1 MNYVDLLKK
10 TSPQP
15 NSIPN
20 ENLIVGCLMLNTG
33 FDFIINAFSLKRDE
47 VLTILRNKNQ
57 YINEN
62 SESYALHF
70 LYNYLD
76 FNLNTEEIK
85 EKYKLSNKFDL
96 NIVNELRV
104 LKEENSTS
112 EAIKNELKE
121 DVPKNQE
128 DLKPKFEY
136 KEEIKED
143 PDLIEQTKK
152 ELKEEEE
159 KANECEEF
167 INLAEEHLENSEN
180 EDINKIVNDNNDVNV
195 DSDTDTNTNTNTNT
209 NVDAEFNV
217 DINVNNVNDDPNEV
231 VTKESN
237 GVVHDEPIE
246 DVLTESNEVV
256 LNESNEI
263 YNKDSNVFLNADFSK
278 IKDTE
283 LYLLCNLY
291 KDKLTELN
299 DLRNKYNDVNDVIK
313 YIKKELKEVLLI
325 ADQCGIQLKSELSIV
340 DWDGTYKECLVDND
354 GDNIMVKFKNM
365 INDISVNNNEIMIW
379 IQIANKTDILV
390 EVFEKQCK
398 EGIKNAVNNDD
409 EVLNILREYNEKNGN

>member
-33 FDFIINAFSLKRDE
+33 FDFIMNAFSLKRDE

-104 LKEENSTS
+104 LREENSPNRVIPKES
-112 EAIKNELKE
+112 NEPKE
-121 DVPKNQE
+121 DASKNQE
-128 DLKPKFEY
+128 DLKPIFEY

-159 KANECEEF
+159 KVKEYEEF
-167 INLAEEHLENSEN
+167 IDLAEEHLENSKS
-180 EDINKIVNDNNDVNV
+180 EDINEIVNDNNDVNV
-195 DSDTDTNTNTNTNT
+195 DSDTDTNN
-209 NVDAEFNV
+209 NVDAKFNV
-217 DINVNNVNDDPNEV
+217 DINVNNVN
-231 VTKESN
+231 
-237 GVVHDEPIE
+237 DEPIE

-256 LNESNEI
+256 LAESNETE
-263 YNKDSNVFLNADFSK
+263 YKNSDYFLNADFSK

-325 ADQCGIQLKSELSIV
+325 ANQCGIQLKSELSIV
-340 DWDGTYKECLVDND
+340 DWDGTYKECLVSND
-354 GDNIMVKFKNM
+354 VDNIRVKFNNM

-379 IQIANKTDILV
+379 IQIANKTDMLV

-398 EGIKNAVNNDD
+398 EGLKNTVNNDD
-409 EVLNILREYNEKNGN
+409 EFLNILREYNEKTETE

>member
-112 EAIKNELKE
+112 EAIQNESKE
-121 DVPKNQE
+121 DTPKNQE

-136 KEEIKED
+136 KEESKED

-159 KANECEEF
+159 KVKEYEEF
-167 INLAEEHLENSEN
+167 IDLGEEHLENSEN
-180 EDINKIVNDNNDVNV
+180 EDINEIVNDNNNVDNDSNSDVNT
-195 DSDTDTNTNTNTNT
+195 DTDAES
-209 NVDAEFNV
+209 DAKSDAKSDV
-217 DINVNNVNDDPNEV
+217 DINVDNNNVNDTLIEIIKIDN
-231 VTKESN
+231 TLSN
-237 GVVHDEPIE
+237 KTEYE
-246 DVLTESNEVV
+246 DL
-256 LNESNEI
+256 
-263 YNKDSNVFLNADFSK
+263 NVFLNADFSK

-325 ADQCGIQLKSELSIV
+325 ADQCGIELKSELNIV
-340 DWDGTYKECLVDND
+340 DWDGTYKECLVSND
-354 GDNIMVKFKNM
+354 GDNIRVKFKNM
-365 INDISVNNNEIMIW
+365 INDISVNNNEIMIY
-379 IQIANKTDILV
+379 IQIANKTDMLV

-398 EGIKNAVNNDD
+398 EGLKNAVNNDD
-409 EVLNILREYNEKNGN
+409 EVLNILREYNEKTETL

>member
-33 FDFIINAFSLKRDE
+33 FDFIINAFSLKREE

-104 LKEENSTS
+104 IKEENSPHENT
-112 EAIKNELKE
+112 
-121 DVPKNQE
+121 PKNQE

-136 KEEIKED
+136 KEELKED

-159 KANECEEF
+159 KVKEYEEF
-167 INLAEEHLENSEN
+167 IDLGEEHLENSKSEYIN
-180 EDINKIVNDNNDVNV
+180 EIVNDNNNVNV
-195 DSDTDTNTNTNTNT
+195 DSDTDTNTNTNVN
-209 NVDAEFNV
+209 AEFNV
-217 DINVNNVNDDPNEV
+217 DINVNNVNDDP
-231 VTKESN
+231 
-237 GVVHDEPIE
+237 IE

-256 LNESNEI
+256 LAESNETE
-263 YNKDSNVFLNADFSK
+263 YKNSDYFLNADFSK

-340 DWDGTYKECLVDND
+340 DWDGTYKECLVSND
-354 GDNIMVKFKNM
+354 VDNIRVKFKNM

-379 IQIANKTDILV
+379 IQITNKTDMLV

-398 EGIKNAVNNDD
+398 EGLKNAVNNDD
-409 EVLNILREYNEKNGN
+409 EVLNILREYNEKTETL

>member
-76 FNLNTEEIK
+76 FNLTTEEIK

-96 NIVNELRV
+96 NIVNELRI
-104 LKEENSTS
+104 LKEENNQNKVVS
-112 EAIKNELKE
+112 E
-121 DVPKNQE
+121 NQE

-136 KEEIKED
+136 KEEPKED
-143 PDLIEQTKK
+143 PDLIEQTKN

-159 KANECEEF
+159 KAKEYEEF
-167 INLAEEHLENSEN
+167 IDLGEEHLENSEN
-180 EDINKIVNDNNDVNV
+180 EDINEIVNDNNNVDNDSNSDVN
-195 DSDTDTNTNTNTNT
+195 T
-209 NVDAEFNV
+209 DAESNVESDAESDV
-217 DINVNNVNDDPNEV
+217 DINVDNNNVNDTLIEIIKIDNV
-231 VTKESN
+231 LSN
-237 GVVHDEPIE
+237 K
-246 DVLTESNEVV
+246 TEYEN
-256 LNESNEI
+256 
-263 YNKDSNVFLNADFSK
+263 SNVFLNSDFSK
-278 IKDTE
+278 VKDTE

-340 DWDGTYKECLVDND
+340 DWDGTYKECLVSND
-354 GDNIMVKFKNM
+354 GDNIRVKFKNM

-379 IQIANKTDILV
+379 IQIANKTDMLI

-398 EGIKNAVNNDD
+398 EGLKNAVNNDD
-409 EVLNILREYNEKNGN
+409 EVLNILREYNEKTETL

>member
-15 NSIPN
+15 NSIQN

-104 LKEENSTS
+104 LKEENITS
-112 EAIKNELKE
+112 EAIQNESKE

-136 KEEIKED
+136 KEEPKED

-159 KANECEEF
+159 KVKEYEEF
-167 INLAEEHLENSEN
+167 IDLWEEHLENSEN
-180 EDINKIVNDNNDVNV
+180 EDINEIVNDNNDVDN
-195 DSDTDTNTNTNTNT
+195 DSNSDVNT
-209 NVDAEFNV
+209 DAESDA
-217 DINVNNVNDDPNEV
+217 DINVDNNNVNDTLIEIIKIDN
-231 VTKESN
+231 TLSN
-237 GVVHDEPIE
+237 K
-246 DVLTESNEVV
+246 TEYE
-256 LNESNEI
+256 
-263 YNKDSNVFLNADFSK
+263 DSNVFLNADFSK

-299 DLRNKYNDVNDVIK
+299 DLKNKYNDVNDVIK

-325 ADQCGIQLKSELSIV
+325 ADQCSLHLNGKLSV
-340 DWDGTYKECLVDND
+340 MDWDGDYKELVIDNN
-354 GDNIMVKFKNM
+354 GDSIRVRFKDV
-365 INDISVNNNEIMIW
+365 INYIPVNNNEIMIY
-379 IQIANKTDILV
+379 IQIANKTDMLV

-398 EGIKNAVNNDD
+398 EGLKNAVNNDD
-409 EVLNILREYNEKNGN
+409 EVLNILREYNEKTETE

>member
-33 FDFIINAFSLKRDE
+33 FDFIINAFLLKRDE

-76 FNLNTEEIK
+76 FNLTTEEIK

-96 NIVNELRV
+96 NIVNELRI
-104 LKEENSTS
+104 LKEENNQNKVVS
-112 EAIKNELKE
+112 E
-121 DVPKNQE
+121 NQE

-136 KEEIKED
+136 KEEPKED
-143 PDLIEQTKK
+143 PDLIEQTKN

-159 KANECEEF
+159 KAKECEEF
-167 INLAEEHLENSEN
+167 IDLAEEHLENSKS
-180 EDINKIVNDNNDVNV
+180 EDINEIVNDNNDVNV
-195 DSDTDTNTNTNTNT
+195 DSDTDTNN
-209 NVDAEFNV
+209 NVDAKFNV
-217 DINVNNVNDDPNEV
+217 DINVNNVN
-231 VTKESN
+231 
-237 GVVHDEPIE
+237 DEPIE

-256 LNESNEI
+256 TKGSNGVVHDDPIEDVLTESNETE
-263 YNKDSNVFLNADFSK
+263 YKNSDYFLNAYFSK

-340 DWDGTYKECLVDND
+340 DWDGTYKECLVSND
-354 GDNIMVKFKNM
+354 GDNIRVKFKNM

-379 IQIANKTDILV
+379 IQIANKTDMLV

-398 EGIKNAVNNDD
+398 EGLKNAVNNDD
-409 EVLNILREYNEKNGN
+409 EVLNILREYNEKTETL

>member
-104 LKEENSTS
+104 LKEENEPNKIVHDES
-112 EAIKNELKE
+112 K
-121 DVPKNQE
+121 E
-128 DLKPKFEY
+128 DLKPIFEY

-152 ELKEEEE
+152 ELKDEEE
-159 KANECEEF
+159 KAKECEVF
-167 INLAEEHLENSEN
+167 IDLAEEHLGNSES
-180 EDINKIVNDNNDVNV
+180 EDINEIVNDNNDVN
-195 DSDTDTNTNTNTNT
+195 TDNN
-209 NVDAEFNV
+209 
-217 DINVNNVNDDPNEV
+217 NNVNDTLIEIIKIDNV
-231 VTKESN
+231 LSN
-237 GVVHDEPIE
+237 K
-246 DVLTESNEVV
+246 TEYEN
-256 LNESNEI
+256 
-263 YNKDSNVFLNADFSK
+263 SNVFLNADFSK

-299 DLRNKYNDVNDVIK
+299 DLRNKYKDVNDVIK

-340 DWDGTYKECLVDND
+340 DWDGTYKECLVSND
-354 GDNIMVKFKNM
+354 GDNIRVKFKNM

-379 IQIANKTDILV
+379 IQIANKTDMLV

-398 EGIKNAVNNDD
+398 EGLKNAVNNDD
-409 EVLNILREYNEKNGN
+409 EVLNILREYNEKTEIE

>member
-47 VLTILRNKNQ
+47 ILTILRNKNQ

-85 EKYKLSNKFDL
+85 EKYKLSNKFHL

-104 LKEENSTS
+104 LKEKNSP
-112 EAIKNELKE
+112 NELKE
-121 DVPKNQE
+121 DASKNQE
-128 DLKPKFEY
+128 DLKPIFEY

-159 KANECEEF
+159 KAKECEEF
-167 INLAEEHLENSEN
+167 IDLAEEHSGNSESK
-180 EDINKIVNDNNDVNV
+180 DINEIVNDNNDVDN
-195 DSDTDTNTNTNTNT
+195 DSNSDVNTDTDAES
-209 NVDAEFNV
+209 DA
-217 DINVNNVNDDPNEV
+217 DINVDNNNVNDTLIEIIKIDNV
-231 VTKESN
+231 LSN
-237 GVVHDEPIE
+237 K
-246 DVLTESNEVV
+246 TEYE
-256 LNESNEI
+256 
-263 YNKDSNVFLNADFSK
+263 DSNVFLNADFTK
-278 IKDTE
+278 VKDTE

-340 DWDGTYKECLVDND
+340 DWDGTYKECLVSND
-354 GDNIMVKFKNM
+354 GDNIRVKFKNM

-379 IQIANKTDILV
+379 IQIANKTDMLV

-398 EGIKNAVNNDD
+398 EGLKNAVNNDD
-409 EVLNILREYNEKNGN
+409 EVLNILREYDEKYILKE

>member
-104 LKEENSTS
+104 LKKENSTS
-112 EAIKNELKE
+112 ESIQNESKE
-121 DVPKNQE
+121 DTPKNQE

-136 KEEIKED
+136 KEEPKED

-159 KANECEEF
+159 KVKEYEEF
-167 INLAEEHLENSEN
+167 IDLGEEHLENSES
-180 EDINKIVNDNNDVNV
+180 EDINEIVNDNNNVNV
-195 DSDTDTNTNTNTNT
+195 DSDTDTNTNVN
-209 NVDAEFNV
+209 AEFNV

-231 VTKESN
+231 VTKGSN

-246 DVLTESNEVV
+246 DVLTESNE
-256 LNESNEI
+256 I
-263 YNKDSNVFLNADFSK
+263 YNKDSNVFLNSDFSK
-278 IKDTE
+278 VKDTE

-340 DWDGTYKECLVDND
+340 DWDGTYKECLVSND
-354 GDNIMVKFKNM
+354 GDNIRVKFKNM
-365 INDISVNNNEIMIW
+365 INDISVNNNEIMIY
-379 IQIANKTDILV
+379 IQIANKIDMLV

-398 EGIKNAVNNDD
+398 EGLKNAVNNDD
-409 EVLNILREYNEKNGN
+409 EVLNILREYNEKTETL

>member
-112 EAIKNELKE
+112 EAIQNESKE
-121 DVPKNQE
+121 DTPKNQE

-136 KEEIKED
+136 KEEPKED

-159 KANECEEF
+159 KAKECEEF
-167 INLAEEHLENSEN
+167 IDLAEKHLKNSEN
-180 EDINKIVNDNNDVNV
+180 EDIDEIVNDNNDVDN
-195 DSDTDTNTNTNTNT
+195 DSNSDVNTDVNT
-209 NVDAEFNV
+209 DA
-217 DINVNNVNDDPNEV
+217 DINVDNNNVNDTLIEIIKIDNV
-231 VTKESN
+231 LSN
-237 GVVHDEPIE
+237 K
-246 DVLTESNEVV
+246 TEYKNSD
-256 LNESNEI
+256 
-263 YNKDSNVFLNADFSK
+263 YFLNADFSK

-325 ADQCGIQLKSELSIV
+325 ADQCGIQLNSELSIV
-340 DWDGTYKECLVDND
+340 DWDGTYKECLVSND
-354 GDNIMVKFKNM
+354 GDNIRVKFKNM

-379 IQIANKTDILV
+379 IQIANKTDMLV

-398 EGIKNAVNNDD
+398 EGLKNAVNNDD
-409 EVLNILREYNEKNGN
+409 EVLNILREYNEKTETL

>member
-20 ENLIVGCLMLNTG
+20 ENLIVGCLILNTG
-33 FDFIINAFSLKRDE
+33 FYFIINAFSLKRDE

-104 LKEENSTS
+104 LKEENSP
-112 EAIKNELKE
+112 NESKE
-121 DVPKNQE
+121 DASKNQE
-128 DLKPKFEY
+128 DLKPIFEY
-136 KEEIKED
+136 KEEIKEN

-159 KANECEEF
+159 KAKECEEF
-167 INLAEEHLENSEN
+167 IDLAEEHLENGESEN
-180 EDINKIVNDNNDVNV
+180 INEIINDNNNVNV
-195 DSDTDTNTNTNTNT
+195 DSDIDTNTNA

-217 DINVNNVNDDPNEV
+217 DINLNNVN
-231 VTKESN
+231 
-237 GVVHDEPIE
+237 DEPIE

-256 LNESNEI
+256 LNESNKIE
-263 YNKDSNVFLNADFSK
+263 YEDSNVFLNADFSK

-325 ADQCGIQLKSELSIV
+325 ANECGIQLKRELSIV
-340 DWDGTYKECLVDND
+340 DWDGIYKECLVSND
-354 GDNIMVKFKNM
+354 GDNIRVKFKNM
-365 INDISVNNNEIMIW
+365 INDISVNNNEIMIY
-379 IQIANKTDILV
+379 IQIANKTDMLV
-390 EVFEKQCK
+390 EMFEKQCK
-398 EGIKNAVNNDD
+398 EGLKNAVNNDD
-409 EVLNILREYNEKNGN
+409 EVLNILREYNEKTETE

>member
-112 EAIKNELKE
+112 EAIQNESKE

-136 KEEIKED
+136 KEEPKED
-143 PDLIEQTKK
+143 PDLIEQAKK

-159 KANECEEF
+159 KAEEYEEF
-167 INLAEEHLENSEN
+167 IDLGEEHSENSEN
-180 EDINKIVNDNNDVNV
+180 EDINEIVNDNNDANDNDNDNDNDNV
-195 DSDTDTNTNTNTNT
+195 DTNTDI
-209 NVDAEFNV
+209 DA
-217 DINVNNVNDDPNEV
+217 DIDADNNANDEL
-231 VTKESN
+231 N
-237 GVVHDEPIE
+237 GVVP
-246 DVLTESNEVV
+246 NKQ
-256 LNESNEI
+256 NEI
-263 YNKDSNVFLNADFSK
+263 EYKNSNVFLNADFSK
-278 IKDTE
+278 VKDTE
-283 LYLLCNLY
+283 LYFLCNLY
-291 KDKLTELN
+291 KDKLVELN
-299 DLRNKYNDVNDVIK
+299 DLRNKHNDVNDVIE

-325 ADQCGIQLKSELSIV
+325 ANECGIELKTELSIV
-340 DWDGTYKECLVDND
+340 DWDGTYKECLVRND
-354 GDNIMVKFKNM
+354 GDNIRVKFKNM

-379 IQIANKTDILV
+379 IQIANKTDMLV

-398 EGIKNAVNNDD
+398 EGLKNAVNNDD
-409 EVLNILREYNEKNGN
+409 EVLNILREYNEKTETL

>member
-76 FNLNTEEIK
+76 FNLKTEEIK

-96 NIVNELRV
+96 NIVNELRT
-104 LKEENSTS
+104 LKEKNSPHENAS
-112 EAIKNELKE
+112 
-121 DVPKNQE
+121 KNQE

-136 KEEIKED
+136 KEELKED

-159 KANECEEF
+159 KVKEYEEF
-167 INLAEEHLENSEN
+167 IDLGEEHLENSEN
-180 EDINKIVNDNNDVNV
+180 EDINEIVNDNNDVDN
-195 DSDTDTNTNTNTNT
+195 DSNSDINT
-209 NVDAEFNV
+209 DAESNV
-217 DINVNNVNDDPNEV
+217 ESDADINVDNNNVNDTLIEIIKIDNV
-231 VTKESN
+231 LSN
-237 GVVHDEPIE
+237 K
-246 DVLTESNEVV
+246 TEYE
-256 LNESNEI
+256 
-263 YNKDSNVFLNADFSK
+263 DSNVFLNADFSK

-299 DLRNKYNDVNDVIK
+299 DLKNKYNDVNDVIK

-325 ADQCGIQLKSELSIV
+325 ANECGIELNSELSIV
-340 DWDGTYKECLVDND
+340 DWDGTYKECLVSND
-354 GDNIMVKFKNM
+354 GDSIRVKFKNM

-379 IQIANKTDILV
+379 IQIANKTDMLV

-398 EGIKNAVNNDD
+398 EGITNAVNNDD
-409 EVLNILREYNEKNGN
+409 EVLNILREYNEKTETL

>member
-104 LKEENSTS
+104 LKEENS
-112 EAIKNELKE
+112 EKE
-121 DVPKNQE
+121 NVSKNQE

-159 KANECEEF
+159 KAKECEEF
-167 INLAEEHLENSEN
+167 INLAEEHLGNSDGEYIN
-180 EDINKIVNDNNDVNV
+180 EIVNDNNNVDNDSNSDVN
-195 DSDTDTNTNTNTNT
+195 T
-209 NVDAEFNV
+209 DAESDAESDA
-217 DINVNNVNDDPNEV
+217 DINVDNNNVND
-231 VTKESN
+231 TL
-237 GVVHDEPIE
+237 IE
-246 DVLTESNEVV
+246 IIKTDNTL
-256 LNESNEI
+256 SNEI
-263 YNKDSNVFLNADFSK
+263 EYEDSNLFLNADFSK

-325 ADQCGIQLKSELSIV
+325 ANECGIELKSELSIV
-340 DWDGTYKECLVDND
+340 DWDGTYKECLVSND
-354 GDNIMVKFKNM
+354 GDNIRVKFKNM
-365 INDISVNNNEIMIW
+365 INDISVNNNEIMIY
-379 IQIANKTDILV
+379 IQIANKTDMLV

-398 EGIKNAVNNDD
+398 EGLKNAVNSDD
-409 EVLNILREYNEKNGN
+409 EVLNILREYNEKTEIE

>member
-104 LKEENSTS
+104 LKEENSPNRVIPKES
-112 EAIKNELKE
+112 NEPKE
-121 DVPKNQE
+121 DASKNQD

-136 KEEIKED
+136 KEEPKED

-152 ELKEEEE
+152 ELKEEDE
-159 KANECEEF
+159 KANEFEEL
-167 INLAEEHLENSEN
+167 IDLTENPLNVETRN
-180 EDINKIVNDNNDVNV
+180 VHVFVDDNNDVN
-195 DSDTDTNTNTNTNT
+195 TDN
-209 NVDAEFNV
+209 
-217 DINVNNVNDDPNEV
+217 DINNVNDEV
-231 VTKESN
+231 IKIAKTDNTLSN
-237 GVVHDEPIE
+237 K
-246 DVLTESNEVV
+246 TEYE
-256 LNESNEI
+256 
-263 YNKDSNVFLNADFSK
+263 DSNVFLNADFSK

-325 ADQCGIQLKSELSIV
+325 ADQCGIELKSELSIV
-340 DWDGTYKECLVDND
+340 DWDGTYKECLVSND
-354 GDNIMVKFKNM
+354 GDGIRVKFKNM

-379 IQIANKTDILV
+379 IQIANKTDMLV

-398 EGIKNAVNNDD
+398 EGLKNAVNNDD
-409 EVLNILREYNEKNGN
+409 EVLNILREYNEKTETL

>member
-104 LKEENSTS
+104 LKEENEPNKIVHDES
-112 EAIKNELKE
+112 K
-121 DVPKNQE
+121 E
-128 DLKPKFEY
+128 DLKPIFEY

-159 KANECEEF
+159 KAKECEEF
-167 INLAEEHLENSEN
+167 IDLVEEHLENGEG
-180 EDINKIVNDNNDVNV
+180 EDINEIVNDNNNVDNDSNSDVN
-195 DSDTDTNTNTNTNT
+195 T
-209 NVDAEFNV
+209 DAESDAESDV
-217 DINVNNVNDDPNEV
+217 DINVDNNNVNDKTNE
-231 VTKESN
+231 
-237 GVVHDEPIE
+237 
-246 DVLTESNEVV
+246 TE
-256 LNESNEI
+256 
-263 YNKDSNVFLNADFSK
+263 YKGSNVFLNADFSK

-325 ADQCGIQLKSELSIV
+325 ADQCSLNLNGKLSV
-340 DWDGTYKECLVDND
+340 MDWDGDYKELVIDND
-354 GDNIMVKFKNM
+354 GDNIRVKFNNM

-379 IQIANKTDILV
+379 IQIANKTDMLV

-398 EGIKNAVNNDD
+398 EGLKNTVNNDD
-409 EVLNILREYNEKNGN
+409 EVLNILREYNEKTETE

>member
-10 TSPQP
+10 TSPQQ

-104 LKEENSTS
+104 LKEENSPNRVIPKES
-112 EAIKNELKE
+112 NEPKE
-121 DVPKNQE
+121 DAPKNQE

-136 KEEIKED
+136 KEEPKED
-143 PDLIEQTKK
+143 PDLIEQTKN

-159 KANECEEF
+159 KAKECEEF
-167 INLAEEHLENSEN
+167 IDLAEEHLENSKS
-180 EDINKIVNDNNDVNV
+180 EDINEIVNDNNDVNV
-195 DSDTDTNTNTNTNT
+195 DSDTDTNN
-209 NVDAEFNV
+209 NVDAKFNV
-217 DINVNNVNDDPNEV
+217 DINVKNVN
-231 VTKESN
+231 
-237 GVVHDEPIE
+237 DEPIE

-263 YNKDSNVFLNADFSK
+263 DNKDSNVFLNADFSK

-340 DWDGTYKECLVDND
+340 DCDGTYKECLVSND
-354 GDNIMVKFKNM
+354 GDNIRVKFKNM

-379 IQIANKTDILV
+379 IQIANKTDMLV

-398 EGIKNAVNNDD
+398 EGLKNTVNNDD
-409 EVLNILREYNEKNGN
+409 EVLNILREYNEKTETE

>member
-112 EAIKNELKE
+112 EAIQNESKE
-121 DVPKNQE
+121 DTPKNQE

-136 KEEIKED
+136 KEEPKED
-143 PDLIEQTKK
+143 PDLIEQTKN

-159 KANECEEF
+159 KVKEYEEF
-167 INLAEEHLENSEN
+167 IDLGEEHLKDSEN
-180 EDINKIVNDNNDVNV
+180 EDINEIVNDNNGVNV
-195 DSDTDTNTNTNTNT
+195 DSDTDTNN
-209 NVDAEFNV
+209 NVDAKFNV
-217 DINVNNVNDDPNEV
+217 DINFKNVN
-231 VTKESN
+231 
-237 GVVHDEPIE
+237 DEPIE
-246 DVLTESNEVV
+246 DVLTESNGVV
-256 LNESNEI
+256 LNESNEVVH
-263 YNKDSNVFLNADFSK
+263 KDSNVFLNSDFSK

-313 YIKKELKEVLLI
+313 YIKKELKEVLLS
-325 ADQCGIQLKSELSIV
+325 ADQCGIELKSELSIV
-340 DWDGTYKECLVDND
+340 DWDGTYKECLVSND
-354 GDNIMVKFKNM
+354 GDSIRVKFKNM

-379 IQIANKTDILV
+379 IQIANKTDMLV

-398 EGIKNAVNNDD
+398 EGLKNAVNNDD
-409 EVLNILREYNEKNGN
+409 EVLNILREYNEKTEAL

>member
-70 LYNYLD
+70 LYNFLD

-104 LKEENSTS
+104 LKEENNQNKVAS
-112 EAIKNELKE
+112 E
-121 DVPKNQE
+121 NQE

-136 KEEIKED
+136 KEEPKED

-159 KANECEEF
+159 KVKEYEEF
-167 INLAEEHLENSEN
+167 IDLTGNPLNVETRNVHVFV
-180 EDINKIVNDNNDVNV
+180 DDNNDVN
-195 DSDTDTNTNTNTNT
+195 TDN
-209 NVDAEFNV
+209 
-217 DINVNNVNDDPNEV
+217 DINNVND
-231 VTKESN
+231 TL
-237 GVVHDEPIE
+237 IE
-246 DVLTESNEVV
+246 IIKIDNSLSNE
-256 LNESNEI
+256 NEYKNSD
-263 YNKDSNVFLNADFSK
+263 YFLNADFSK

-325 ADQCGIQLKSELSIV
+325 ANECGIELNSELSIV
-340 DWDGTYKECLVDND
+340 DWDGTYKECLVSND
-354 GDNIMVKFKNM
+354 GDNIRVKFKNM

-379 IQIANKTDILV
+379 IQIANKTDMLV

-398 EGIKNAVNNDD
+398 EGLKNAVNNDD
-409 EVLNILREYNEKNGN
+409 EVLNILREYNEKTETE

>member
-76 FNLNTEEIK
+76 FNLNTEGIK

-96 NIVNELRV
+96 NIVNELRA
-104 LKEENSTS
+104 LKEENSPHENAS
-112 EAIKNELKE
+112 
-121 DVPKNQE
+121 KNQE

-136 KEEIKED
+136 KEELKED
-143 PDLIEQTKK
+143 PDLIEQTKN

-159 KANECEEF
+159 KAKECEEF
-167 INLAEEHLENSEN
+167 IDLAEEHLENSKS
-180 EDINKIVNDNNDVNV
+180 EDINEIVNDNNGVNV
-195 DSDTDTNTNTNTNT
+195 DSDTNTNS
-209 NVDAEFNV
+209 NVNAEFNV
-217 DINVNNVNDDPNEV
+217 DINVNNVNDDPIEDVLTESNEV

-237 GVVHDEPIE
+237 VVVHDEPIE

-256 LNESNEI
+256 LNESSEI
-263 YNKDSNVFLNADFSK
+263 DNKDSNVFLNADFSK

-340 DWDGTYKECLVDND
+340 DWDGTYKELVIDND
-354 GDNIMVKFKNM
+354 GDNIRVKFKNM
-365 INDISVNNNEIMIW
+365 INDISVNNNEIMIY
-379 IQIANKTDILV
+379 IQIANKTDMLV

-398 EGIKNAVNNDD
+398 EGLKNAVNNDD
-409 EVLNILREYNEKNGN
+409 EVLNILREYNEKTETL

>member
-10 TSPQP
+10 TSPVT
-15 NSIPN
+15 SIPN

-112 EAIKNELKE
+112 EAIQNESKE
-121 DVPKNQE
+121 DTPKNQE

-136 KEEIKED
+136 KEESKED
-143 PDLIEQTKK
+143 PDLIEQTKN

-159 KANECEEF
+159 KAKECEEF
-167 INLAEEHLENSEN
+167 IDLAEEHLENSKS
-180 EDINKIVNDNNDVNV
+180 EDINEIVNDNNGVNV
-195 DSDTDTNTNTNTNT
+195 DSDTDTNTNTNTNA

-237 GVVHDEPIE
+237 GVVH
-246 DVLTESNEVV
+246 
-256 LNESNEI
+256 
-263 YNKDSNVFLNADFSK
+263 KDSNVFLNADFSK

-325 ADQCGIQLKSELSIV
+325 ADQCSIQLKTELSIV
-340 DWDGTYKECLVDND
+340 DWDGTYKECLVSND
-354 GDNIMVKFKNM
+354 GDSIRVKFKNV

-379 IQIANKTDILV
+379 IQIANKTDMLV

-398 EGIKNAVNNDD
+398 EGLKNAVNNDD
-409 EVLNILREYNEKNGN
+409 EVLNILREYNEKTETL

>member
-112 EAIKNELKE
+112 EAIQNESKE
-121 DVPKNQE
+121 DTPKNQE

-136 KEEIKED
+136 KEEPKED

-159 KANECEEF
+159 KVKEYEEF
-167 INLAEEHLENSEN
+167 IDLGEEHLENSEN
-180 EDINKIVNDNNDVNV
+180 EYINEIVNDNNNVDNDSNSDVN
-195 DSDTDTNTNTNTNT
+195 T
-209 NVDAEFNV
+209 DAESDAESDA
-217 DINVNNVNDDPNEV
+217 DINVDNNNVNDTLIEIIKIDNV
-231 VTKESN
+231 LSN
-237 GVVHDEPIE
+237 K
-246 DVLTESNEVV
+246 TEYEN
-256 LNESNEI
+256 
-263 YNKDSNVFLNADFSK
+263 SNVFLNADFSK

-299 DLRNKYNDVNDVIK
+299 DLKNKYNDVNDVIK

-340 DWDGTYKECLVDND
+340 DWDGTYKECLVSND
-354 GDNIMVKFKNM
+354 GDNIRVKFKNM

-379 IQIANKTDILV
+379 IQIANKTDMLV

-398 EGIKNAVNNDD
+398 EGLKNAVNNDD
-409 EVLNILREYNEKNGN
+409 EVLNILREYNEKT

>member
-10 TSPQP
+10 TSPVT
-15 NSIPN
+15 SIPN

-76 FNLNTEEIK
+76 FNLKTEEIK

-96 NIVNELRV
+96 NIVNELRS
-104 LKEENSTS
+104 LKEENNQNEVVS
-112 EAIKNELKE
+112 E
-121 DVPKNQE
+121 NQE

-136 KEEIKED
+136 KEEPKED

-159 KANECEEF
+159 KVKEYEEF
-167 INLAEEHLENSEN
+167 IDLAEEHLENGEG
-180 EDINKIVNDNNDVNV
+180 EDINEIVNDNNNVDNDSNSDVNTYAE
-195 DSDTDTNTNTNTNT
+195 SD
-209 NVDAEFNV
+209 A
-217 DINVNNVNDDPNEV
+217 DINVDNNNVNDTLIEIIKIDNV
-231 VTKESN
+231 LSN
-237 GVVHDEPIE
+237 K
-246 DVLTESNEVV
+246 TEYEN
-256 LNESNEI
+256 L
-263 YNKDSNVFLNADFSK
+263 NVFLNVDFSK
-278 IKDTE
+278 VKDTE

-291 KDKLTELN
+291 KDKLIELK

-325 ADQCGIQLKSELSIV
+325 ANQCGIELKSELSIV
-340 DWDGTYKECLVDND
+340 DWDGTYKECLVSND
-354 GDNIMVKFKNM
+354 GDNIRVKFKNM

-379 IQIANKTDILV
+379 IQITNKIDMLV

-398 EGIKNAVNNDD
+398 EGLKNAVNNDD
-409 EVLNILREYNEKNGN
+409 EVLNILREYNEKTETE

>member
-1 MNYVDLLKK
+1 MNYVDLLKQ

-104 LKEENSTS
+104 LKEENS
-112 EAIKNELKE
+112 EKE
-121 DVPKNQE
+121 NVSKNQE

-159 KANECEEF
+159 KAKECEEF
-167 INLAEEHLENSEN
+167 INLAEEHLGNSDGEYIN
-180 EDINKIVNDNNDVNV
+180 EIVNDNNNVDNDSNSDVN
-195 DSDTDTNTNTNTNT
+195 T
-209 NVDAEFNV
+209 DAESDAESDA
-217 DINVNNVNDDPNEV
+217 DINVDNNNVND
-231 VTKESN
+231 TL
-237 GVVHDEPIE
+237 IE
-246 DVLTESNEVV
+246 IIKIDNALSNETEYK
-256 LNESNEI
+256 NSD
-263 YNKDSNVFLNADFSK
+263 YFLNADFSK

-325 ADQCGIQLKSELSIV
+325 ANECGIELNSELSIV
-340 DWDGTYKECLVDND
+340 DWDGTYKECLISND
-354 GDNIMVKFKNM
+354 GDNIRVKFNNM

-379 IQIANKTDILV
+379 IQIANKTNMLV

-398 EGIKNAVNNDD
+398 EGLKNTVNNDD
-409 EVLNILREYNEKNGN
+409 EVLNILREYNEKTETE

>member
-104 LKEENSTS
+104 LKEENSPNRVIPKES
-112 EAIKNELKE
+112 NEPKE
-121 DVPKNQE
+121 DASKNQD

-136 KEEIKED
+136 KEEPKED

-152 ELKEEEE
+152 ELKEEDE
-159 KANECEEF
+159 KANEFEEL
-167 INLAEEHLENSEN
+167 IDLTENPLNVETRN
-180 EDINKIVNDNNDVNV
+180 VHVFVDDNNDVN
-195 DSDTDTNTNTNTNT
+195 TDN
-209 NVDAEFNV
+209 
-217 DINVNNVNDDPNEV
+217 DINNVNDEV
-231 VTKESN
+231 
-237 GVVHDEPIE
+237 IE
-246 DVLTESNEVV
+246 IAKTDNTL
-256 LNESNEI
+256 SNEI
-263 YNKDSNVFLNADFSK
+263 EYEDLNLFLNADFSK

-291 KDKLTELN
+291 KDKLIELN
-299 DLRNKYNDVNDVIK
+299 DLRNKYNDINDVIK

-340 DWDGTYKECLVDND
+340 DWDGTYKECLVSND
-354 GDNIMVKFKNM
+354 GDNIRVKFKNM

-379 IQIANKTDILV
+379 IQIANKTDMLV

-398 EGIKNAVNNDD
+398 EGLKNAVNNDD
-409 EVLNILREYNEKNGN
+409 EVLNILREYNEKTETL

>member
-112 EAIKNELKE
+112 EAIQNESKE
-121 DVPKNQE
+121 DTPKNQE

-136 KEEIKED
+136 KEEPKED

-152 ELKEEEE
+152 ELKGEEE
-159 KANECEEF
+159 KAKECEEF
-167 INLAEEHLENSEN
+167 IDLAEEHLGNSES
-180 EDINKIVNDNNDVNV
+180 EDINEIVNDNNDVNV
-195 DSDTDTNTNTNTNT
+195 DFDIDTNTNTNT

-217 DINVNNVNDDPNEV
+217 DINANNVNDDPNEV

-237 GVVHDEPIE
+237 GVV
-246 DVLTESNEVV
+246 

-263 YNKDSNVFLNADFSK
+263 DNKDSNVFLNADFSK
-278 IKDTE
+278 VKDTE

-313 YIKKELKEVLLI
+313 YVKKELKEVLLI
-325 ADQCGIQLKSELSIV
+325 ADQCSLNLNGKLSV
-340 DWDGTYKECLVDND
+340 MDWDGDYKELVIDND
-354 GDNIMVKFKNM
+354 GDGIRVRFKDV
-365 INDISVNNNEIMIW
+365 INYIPVNNNEIMIW
-379 IQIANKTDILV
+379 IQIANKTDMLV

-398 EGIKNAVNNDD
+398 EGITNAVNNDD
-409 EVLNILREYNEKNGN
+409 EVLNILREYNEKTETL

>member
-112 EAIKNELKE
+112 EAIQNESKE
-121 DVPKNQE
+121 DVPKNQD

-136 KEEIKED
+136 KEEPKED
-143 PDLIEQTKK
+143 PDLIEQTKN
-152 ELKEEEE
+152 ELKDEEE
-159 KANECEEF
+159 KAKECEEF
-167 INLAEEHLENSEN
+167 IDLAEEHLENSKS
-180 EDINKIVNDNNDVNV
+180 EDINEIVDDNNDVNN
-195 DSDTDTNTNTNTNT
+195 DSNSDVNTDTDAES
-209 NVDAEFNV
+209 DA
-217 DINVNNVNDDPNEV
+217 DINVDNNNVNDTLIEIVKIDNV
-231 VTKESN
+231 LSN
-237 GVVHDEPIE
+237 KIE
-246 DVLTESNEVV
+246 YE
-256 LNESNEI
+256 
-263 YNKDSNVFLNADFSK
+263 DSNVFLNADFSK

-340 DWDGTYKECLVDND
+340 DWDGTYKECLVSND
-354 GDNIMVKFKNM
+354 GDSIRIKFKNM

-379 IQIANKTDILV
+379 IQIANKIDMLI

-398 EGIKNAVNNDD
+398 EGIKNTVNNDD
-409 EVLNILREYNEKNGN
+409 EVLNILREYNEKTETL

>member
-96 NIVNELRV
+96 NIVNELRI
-104 LKEENSTS
+104 LKEENNQNKVVS
-112 EAIKNELKE
+112 E
-121 DVPKNQE
+121 NQE

-136 KEEIKED
+136 KEEPKED
-143 PDLIEQTKK
+143 PDLIEQTKN

-159 KANECEEF
+159 KAKECEEF
-167 INLAEEHLENSEN
+167 IDLAEEHLENSKS
-180 EDINKIVNDNNDVNV
+180 EDINEIVNDNNDVNV
-195 DSDTDTNTNTNTNT
+195 DSDTNTNT
-209 NVDAEFNV
+209 NVNAEFNV

-231 VTKESN
+231 VTKGSN
-237 GVVHDEPIE
+237 G
-246 DVLTESNEVV
+246 VV
-256 LNESNEI
+256 LNESNETE
-263 YNKDSNVFLNADFSK
+263 YKNSDYFLNADFSK

-325 ADQCGIQLKSELSIV
+325 ANQCGIQLKSELSIV
-340 DWDGTYKECLVDND
+340 DWDGTYKECLVSND
-354 GDNIMVKFKNM
+354 VDNIRVKFKNM
-365 INDISVNNNEIMIW
+365 INDISVNNNEIMIY
-379 IQIANKTDILV
+379 IQIANKTDMLV

-398 EGIKNAVNNDD
+398 EGLKNAVNNDD
-409 EVLNILREYNEKNGN
+409 EVLNILREYNEKTETL

>member
-33 FDFIINAFSLKRDE
+33 FDFIMNAFSLKRDN

-76 FNLNTEEIK
+76 FNLTTEEIK
-85 EKYKLSNKFDL
+85 EKYTLSNKFDL
-96 NIVNELRV
+96 NIINELRV
-104 LKEENSTS
+104 LKEEN
-112 EAIKNELKE
+112 EPNAVIPKE
-121 DVPKNQE
+121 SNKFVHDEPKE
-128 DLKPKFEY
+128 DLKPIFEY

-143 PDLIEQTKK
+143 PNLIEQTKK

-159 KANECEEF
+159 KAKECEEF
-167 INLAEEHLENSEN
+167 IDLTEEHLENSES
-180 EDINKIVNDNNDVNV
+180 EDINETVNDNNDVDV
-195 DSDTDTNTNTNTNT
+195 DSEAEA
-209 NVDAEFNV
+209 DA
-217 DINVNNVNDDPNEV
+217 DDNNNANDKQNEV
-231 VTKESN
+231 E
-237 GVVHDEPIE
+237 
-246 DVLTESNEVV
+246 
-256 LNESNEI
+256 
-263 YNKDSNVFLNADFSK
+263 YKDSNVFLNADFSK
-278 IKDTE
+278 VKDTE

-291 KDKLTELN
+291 KDKLVELN

-325 ADQCGIQLKSELSIV
+325 ANECGIELNTELSIL
-340 DWDGTYKECLVDND
+340 DWDGTYKECLVSND
-354 GDNIMVKFKNM
+354 GDNIRVKFKNI

-379 IQIANKTDILV
+379 IQIANKTDMLI

-398 EGIKNAVNNDD
+398 EGVKNTVNNDD
-409 EVLNILREYNEKNGN
+409 EVLNILREYNEKTKTE

>member
-112 EAIKNELKE
+112 EAIQNEAKE
-121 DVPKNQE
+121 DTPKNQE

-136 KEEIKED
+136 KEEPKED
-143 PDLIEQTKK
+143 PDLIEQTKN

-159 KANECEEF
+159 KAKECEEF
-167 INLAEEHLENSEN
+167 IDLAEEHLENSKS
-180 EDINKIVNDNNDVNV
+180 EDINEIVNDNNDVDN
-195 DSDTDTNTNTNTNT
+195 DSDSDVNTDTD
-209 NVDAEFNV
+209 VESDVESDA
-217 DINVNNVNDDPNEV
+217 DINVDNNNVNDTLIEIVKIDNV
-231 VTKESN
+231 LSN
-237 GVVHDEPIE
+237 K
-246 DVLTESNEVV
+246 TEYE
-256 LNESNEI
+256 
-263 YNKDSNVFLNADFSK
+263 DSNVFLNADFSK

-340 DWDGTYKECLVDND
+340 DWDGTYKECLVSND
-354 GDNIMVKFKNM
+354 GDNIRVKFKNM

-379 IQIANKTDILV
+379 IQIANKTDMLV

-398 EGIKNAVNNDD
+398 EGLKNAVNNDD
-409 EVLNILREYNEKNGN
+409 EVLNILREYNEKTEPL

>member
-104 LKEENSTS
+104 LKEENSPNRVIPKES
-112 EAIKNELKE
+112 NEPQE
-121 DVPKNQE
+121 DTPKNQE

-136 KEEIKED
+136 KEEPKED

-159 KANECEEF
+159 KVKEYEEF
-167 INLAEEHLENSEN
+167 IDLGEEHLENSEN
-180 EDINKIVNDNNDVNV
+180 EDINEIVNDNNNVDNDSNSDVNTDV
-195 DSDTDTNTNTNTNT
+195 NTDTDAES
-209 NVDAEFNV
+209 NVESDA
-217 DINVNNVNDDPNEV
+217 DINVDNNNVNDTLIDIIKIDNV
-231 VTKESN
+231 SSN
-237 GVVHDEPIE
+237 KIKYKDS
-246 DVLTESNEVV
+246 DAF
-256 LNESNEI
+256 LNEN
-263 YNKDSNVFLNADFSK
+263 FTK

-283 LYLLCNLY
+283 LFLLCNLY
-291 KDKLTELN
+291 KDKLIELN
-299 DLRNKYNDVNDVIK
+299 ELRNKYNDVNGVIK

-325 ADQCGIQLKSELSIV
+325 ANECGIELNSELSIV
-340 DWDGTYKECLVDND
+340 DWDGTYKECLVSND
-354 GDNIMVKFKNM
+354 GDNIRVKFKNM

-379 IQIANKTDILV
+379 IQIANKTDMLV

-398 EGIKNAVNNDD
+398 EGLKNAVNNDD
-409 EVLNILREYNEKNGN
+409 EVLNILREYNEKTETE

>member
-76 FNLNTEEIK
+76 FNLTTNGIK

-104 LKEENSTS
+104 LKEENSPH
-112 EAIKNELKE
+112 ENAPN
-121 DVPKNQE
+121 NQE

-136 KEEIKED
+136 KEEPKED
-143 PDLIEQTKK
+143 PDLIEQTKN

-159 KANECEEF
+159 KAKECEEF
-167 INLAEEHLENSEN
+167 IDLAEEHLENGES
-180 EDINKIVNDNNDVNV
+180 EDINKIVNDNNNVDNNSNSDVNT
-195 DSDTDTNTNTNTNT
+195 DTDAES
-209 NVDAEFNV
+209 DAESDA
-217 DINVNNVNDDPNEV
+217 DINVDNNNVNDEQ
-231 VTKESN
+231 
-237 GVVHDEPIE
+237 
-246 DVLTESNEVV
+246 
-256 LNESNEI
+256 NEI
-263 YNKDSNVFLNADFSK
+263 EYKNSDVFLNADFSK
-278 IKDTE
+278 VKDTE

-291 KDKLTELN
+291 KDKLIELN

-325 ADQCGIQLKSELSIV
+325 ANECGIELKTELSIV
-340 DWDGTYKECLVDND
+340 DWDGTYKECLISND
-354 GDNIMVKFKNM
+354 GDSIRVKFKNM

-379 IQIANKTDILV
+379 IQIANKTDMLI

-398 EGIKNAVNNDD
+398 EGIKNTVNNDD
-409 EVLNILREYNEKNGN
+409 EVLNILREYNEKTETL

>member
-47 VLTILRNKNQ
+47 ILTILRNKNQ

-104 LKEENSTS
+104 LKEKNSP
-112 EAIKNELKE
+112 NELKE
-121 DVPKNQE
+121 DASKNQE
-128 DLKPKFEY
+128 DLKPIFEY

-159 KANECEEF
+159 KAKECEEF
-167 INLAEEHLENSEN
+167 IDLAEEHSGNSESK
-180 EDINKIVNDNNDVNV
+180 DINEIVNDNNDVDN
-195 DSDTDTNTNTNTNT
+195 DSNSDVNTDTDAES
-209 NVDAEFNV
+209 DA
-217 DINVNNVNDDPNEV
+217 DINVDNNNVNDTLIEIIKIDNV
-231 VTKESN
+231 LSN
-237 GVVHDEPIE
+237 K
-246 DVLTESNEVV
+246 TEYE
-256 LNESNEI
+256 
-263 YNKDSNVFLNADFSK
+263 DSNVFLNADFTK
-278 IKDTE
+278 VKDTE

-340 DWDGTYKECLVDND
+340 DWDGTYKECLVSND
-354 GDNIMVKFKNM
+354 GDNIRVKFKNM

-379 IQIANKTDILV
+379 IQIANKTDMLV

-398 EGIKNAVNNDD
+398 EGLKNAVNNDD
-409 EVLNILREYNEKNGN
+409 EVLNILREYDEKYILKE

>member
-33 FDFIINAFSLKRDE
+33 FDFIMNAFSLKRDE

-112 EAIKNELKE
+112 EAIQNESKE
-121 DVPKNQE
+121 DTLKNQD

-136 KEEIKED
+136 KEEPKED
-143 PDLIEQTKK
+143 PDLIEQTKN

-159 KANECEEF
+159 KAKECEEF
-167 INLAEEHLENSEN
+167 IDLAEEHLKNSKS
-180 EDINKIVNDNNDVNV
+180 EDINESVNDNNNV
-195 DSDTDTNTNTNTNT
+195 DVDVDANTDTNNNT
-209 NVDAEFNV
+209 DAKSNV
-217 DINVNNVNDDPNEV
+217 DINISNVNDEQNEV
-231 VTKESN
+231 VHKNSN
-237 GVVHDEPIE
+237 D
-246 DVLTESNEVV
+246 
-256 LNESNEI
+256 
-263 YNKDSNVFLNADFSK
+263 FLNSDFSK
-278 IKDTE
+278 VKDTE

-325 ADQCGIQLKSELSIV
+325 ADQCCIQLKSELSIV
-340 DWDGTYKECLVDND
+340 DWDGTYKECLVSND
-354 GDNIMVKFKNM
+354 GDRIRVKFKNM

-379 IQIANKTDILV
+379 IQIANKTDMLV

-398 EGIKNAVNNDD
+398 EGLKNTVNNDD
-409 EVLNILREYNEKNGN
+409 EVLNILREYNEKTETL

>member
-33 FDFIINAFSLKRDE
+33 FDFIMNAFSLRRDN

-76 FNLNTEEIK
+76 FNLTTEEIK
-85 EKYKLSNKFDL
+85 EKYALSNKFDL

-104 LKEENSTS
+104 LKEEN
-112 EAIKNELKE
+112 EPNAVIPKE
-121 DVPKNQE
+121 SNKIVHDGSKE
-128 DLKPKFEY
+128 DLKPIFEY

-143 PDLIEQTKK
+143 PDLIEQAKR

-159 KANECEEF
+159 KAKEHEEF
-167 INLAEEHLENSEN
+167 IDLAEEHLENSES
-180 EDINKIVNDNNDVNV
+180 EDVDEIVNDNNDVDAN
-195 DSDTDTNTNTNTNT
+195 TDTNT
-209 NVDAEFNV
+209 DADSESNV
-217 DINVNNVNDDPNEV
+217 DINVDNVNDKQNEV
-231 VTKESN
+231 E
-237 GVVHDEPIE
+237 
-246 DVLTESNEVV
+246 
-256 LNESNEI
+256 
-263 YNKDSNVFLNADFSK
+263 YKDSNVFLNADFSK
-278 IKDTE
+278 VKDTE
-283 LYLLCNLY
+283 LYFLCNLY
-291 KDKLTELN
+291 KDKLVELN
-299 DLRNKYNDVNDVIK
+299 DLRNKHNDVNNVIK

-325 ADQCGIQLKSELSIV
+325 ANECGIELKTEFSIV
-340 DWDGTYKECLVDND
+340 DWDGTYKECLVSND
-354 GDNIMVKFKNM
+354 GDVIRVKFKNM

-379 IQIANKTDILV
+379 IQIANKTDMLI

-398 EGIKNAVNNDD
+398 EGIKNTVNNDD
-409 EVLNILREYNEKNGN
+409 EVLNILREYNEKTETL

>member
-76 FNLNTEEIK
+76 FNLTTEEIK

-104 LKEENSTS
+104 LKEENNQNKVAS
-112 EAIKNELKE
+112 E
-121 DVPKNQE
+121 NQE

-136 KEEIKED
+136 KEEPKED

-159 KANECEEF
+159 KAKECEEF
-167 INLAEEHLENSEN
+167 IDLAEEHLENSKS
-180 EDINKIVNDNNDVNV
+180 EDINEIVNDNNGVNV
-195 DSDTDTNTNTNTNT
+195 DSDTNTNT
-209 NVDAEFNV
+209 NVNAEFNV
-217 DINVNNVNDDPNEV
+217 DINVNNVND
-231 VTKESN
+231 
-237 GVVHDEPIE
+237 EPIE
-246 DVLTESNEVV
+246 DVLTESNKTEYE
-256 LNESNEI
+256 N
-263 YNKDSNVFLNADFSK
+263 SNVFLNSDFSK
-278 IKDTE
+278 VKDTE

-291 KDKLTELN
+291 KDKLIELK

-325 ADQCGIQLKSELSIV
+325 ANECGIELKSELSIV
-340 DWDGTYKECLVDND
+340 DWDGTYKECLVSND
-354 GDNIMVKFKNM
+354 GDNIRVKFKNM

-398 EGIKNAVNNDD
+398 EGLKNAVNNDD
-409 EVLNILREYNEKNGN
+409 EVLNILREYNEKTETE

>member
-15 NSIPN
+15 NSIQN

-104 LKEENSTS
+104 LKEENSPNRVIPKES
-112 EAIKNELKE
+112 NELKE
-121 DVPKNQE
+121 DASKNQE
-128 DLKPKFEY
+128 DLKPIFEY

-159 KANECEEF
+159 KAKECEEF
-167 INLAEEHLENSEN
+167 IDLAEEHSGNSESK
-180 EDINKIVNDNNDVNV
+180 DINEIVNDNNGVNV
-195 DSDTDTNTNTNTNT
+195 DSDTNTNT
-209 NVDAEFNV
+209 NVNAEFNV
-217 DINVNNVNDDPNEV
+217 NINVNNANDDPNEV
-231 VTKESN
+231 VTKGSN
-237 GVVHDEPIE
+237 EVVHDEPIE
-246 DVLTESNEVV
+246 DVLTESNETEYK
-256 LNESNEI
+256 NSD
-263 YNKDSNVFLNADFSK
+263 YFLNADFSK

-340 DWDGTYKECLVDND
+340 DWDGTYKECLISND
-354 GDNIMVKFKNM
+354 GDSIRVKFKNM

-379 IQIANKTDILV
+379 IQIANKIDMLV

-398 EGIKNAVNNDD
+398 EGLKNAVNNDD
-409 EVLNILREYNEKNGN
+409 EVLNILREYNEKMETE

>member
-112 EAIKNELKE
+112 EAIQNESKE

-136 KEEIKED
+136 KEEPKED

-159 KANECEEF
+159 KAKECEEF
-167 INLAEEHLENSEN
+167 IDLAEEHLGNSES
-180 EDINKIVNDNNDVNV
+180 EDINEIVNDNNNVNNDSNSNVNTDVESNV
-195 DSDTDTNTNTNTNT
+195 ESD
-209 NVDAEFNV
+209 A
-217 DINVNNVNDDPNEV
+217 DINVDNNNVNDTLIEIIKIDNSLLNK
-231 VTKESN
+231 TK
-237 GVVHDEPIE
+237 
-246 DVLTESNEVV
+246 
-256 LNESNEI
+256 
-263 YNKDSNVFLNADFSK
+263 YKDSNVFLNSDFSK
-278 IKDTE
+278 VKDTE

-325 ADQCGIQLKSELSIV
+325 ANQCGIQLKSELSIV
-340 DWDGTYKECLVDND
+340 DWDGTYKECLVSND
-354 GDNIMVKFKNM
+354 VDNIRVKFNNM

-379 IQIANKTDILV
+379 IQIANKTDMLV

-398 EGIKNAVNNDD
+398 EGLKNTVNNDD
-409 EVLNILREYNEKNGN
+409 EVLNILREYNEKTETE

>member
-104 LKEENSTS
+104 LKEENSPHENTP
-112 EAIKNELKE
+112 N
-121 DVPKNQE
+121 NQE

-136 KEEIKED
+136 KEELKED

-159 KANECEEF
+159 KVKEYEEF
-167 INLAEEHLENSEN
+167 IDLGEEHLENSES
-180 EDINKIVNDNNDVNV
+180 EDINEIVDDNDDVNV
-195 DSDTDTNTNTNTNT
+195 NSDTDTNN

-217 DINVNNVNDDPNEV
+217 DINVNNVNDEPIEDVLTESNEV
-231 VTKESN
+231 VTNGSN

-246 DVLTESNEVV
+246 DVLTESNE
-256 LNESNEI
+256 I
-263 YNKDSNVFLNADFSK
+263 YNKDSNVFLNSDFSK
-278 IKDTE
+278 VKDTE

-340 DWDGTYKECLVDND
+340 DWDGTYKECLVSND
-354 GDNIMVKFKNM
+354 GDNIRVKFKNM
-365 INDISVNNNEIMIW
+365 INEISVNNNEIMIW

-398 EGIKNAVNNDD
+398 EGLKNAVNNDD
-409 EVLNILREYNEKNGN
+409 EVLNILKEYNEKTETE